1 MKYSELEQKYL
12 ALMSPARLFSDE
24 NQVVEFLHGATL
36 EEIKAFIDACVS
48 EESYELAG
56 YANKLIPLAEREW
69 DIEPIVPEDRE
80 GALLKVDKS
89 QRAELK
95 TLFEELDVLTDL
107 QIKAVGS
114 LDEIEDRIEETVN
127 KIDEICN
134 PPDAHFMG

>member
-1 MKYSELEQKYL
+1 MKYSEYKEKYFC
-12 ALMSPARLFSDE
+12 LMSPCRVFSDE
-24 NQVVEFLHGATL
+24 SQVIDLLHGAS
-36 EEIKAFIDACVS
+36 IDDIRAFIEVCVQ

-107 QIKAVGS
+107 QIKAVTS